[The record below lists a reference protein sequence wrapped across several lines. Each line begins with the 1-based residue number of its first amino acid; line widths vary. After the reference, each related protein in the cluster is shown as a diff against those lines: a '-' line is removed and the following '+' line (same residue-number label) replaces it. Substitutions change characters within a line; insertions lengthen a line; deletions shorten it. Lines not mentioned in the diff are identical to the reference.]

1 MVINIP
7 TYVRLKVKKVKS
19 IDFIASTATICA
31 TLLIDFNTKGLSKD
45 KIAKYFYDEK
55 KIKVFFNDE
64 KSIILK
70 ESENVTMKQKKG
82 MVSFTI
88 RIITDCDMKT
98 NSFNN
103 PYEIL

>member
-1 MVINIP
+1 M
-7 TYVRLKVKKVKS
+7 
-19 IDFIASTATICA
+19 
-31 TLLIDFNTKGLSKD
+31 
-45 KIAKYFYDEK
+45 
-55 KIKVFFNDE
+55 FFNDE

>member
-1 MVINIP
+1 
-7 TYVRLKVKKVKS
+7 
-19 IDFIASTATICA
+19 
-31 TLLIDFNTKGLSKD
+31 
-45 KIAKYFYDEK
+45 
-55 KIKVFFNDE
+55 VFFNDE

-70 ESENVTMKQKKG
+70 ESENVTMKKRKNMD